1 MNRIEQ
7 ADQPNPIHYVLLLS
21 LVAAVGGLLFGYDTA
36 VIAGGIGFLQ
46 ERFDLSAAMKGWA
59 ASSALLGCIAGALV
73 SGTLGDRYGRKRM
86 LVVCAVLFAVSA
98 IGSAIPRNLTEF
110 SIARFIGG
118 VGVGAAS
125 MLSPLYIAE
134 IAPARMRGRLV
145 SLNQLAIVCGIFGV
159 YFVNLLIQRMG
170 DHAWNVEQG
179 WRWMFGSEM
188 LPALLF
194 IFLLLLV
201 PESPRWLVREG
212 RGEEALAIFS
222 RISGRAEAQRE
233 VASIEGALAH
243 ETGSIRQ
250 LFGPGLRVA
259 LGIGLALALFQQFS
273 GINAIMYYA
282 PEIFKATGSS
292 VDGAFLQAVS
302 VGTVNLFFTFLA
314 IWLVD
319 RVGRKVLLLAGA
331 AVECLALVGV
341 GYYFHVGSAGWGVL
355 LFVLLYVAAFAATM
369 GPVVWVVISEIFPTK
384 IRGRA
389 MSISIVL
396 LWIACFVVSQTFP
409 MLVEWLGI
417 ARTFWA
423 YALVCAGCFLF
434 VLRVVPETKGRSLE
448 EIERSWIRDRG

>member
-1 MNRIEQ
+1 MPGTWSR
-7 ADQPNPIHYVLLLS
+7 
-21 LVAAVGGLLFGYDTA
+21 
-36 VIAGGIGFLQ
+36 
-46 ERFDLSAAMKGWA
+46 
-59 ASSALLGCIAGALV
+59 AGAGCSVLKCCRRCFLSSSCCSCRKAPGGW
-73 SGTLGDRYGRKRM
+73 SGR
-86 LVVCAVLFAVSA
+86 V
-98 IGSAIPRNLTEF
+98 E
-110 SIARFIGG
+110 AR
-118 VGVGAAS
+118 
-125 MLSPLYIAE
+125 
-134 IAPARMRGRLV
+134 R
-145 SLNQLAIVCGIFGV
+145 
-159 YFVNLLIQRMG
+159 
-170 DHAWNVEQG
+170 
-179 WRWMFGSEM
+179 RWPF
-188 LPALLF
+188 
-194 IFLLLLV
+194 
-201 PESPRWLVREG
+201 
-212 RGEEALAIFS
+212 FS

-396 LWIACFVVSQTFP
+396 LWIACFVVSQNLP
-409 MLVEWLGI
+409 DAGGVAGHSANLLGLRAGLCGLLPVRASSCSENEGEV
-417 ARTFWA
+417 ARRNRA
-423 YALVCAGCFLF
+423 
-434 VLRVVPETKGRSLE
+434 VLGF
-448 EIERSWIRDRG
+448 EIGASRNQ